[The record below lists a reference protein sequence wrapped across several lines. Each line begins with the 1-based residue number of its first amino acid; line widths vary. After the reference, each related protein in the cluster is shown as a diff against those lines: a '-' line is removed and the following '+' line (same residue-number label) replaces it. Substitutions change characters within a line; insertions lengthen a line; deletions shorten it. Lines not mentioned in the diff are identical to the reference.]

1 MRMKTFSEISLILLL
16 VGMLMSTFHVGLGSV
31 GRTAG
36 IDPDGTNVQREI
48 SEKPLRTYRSASA
61 SSEPS
66 PLVARVATMLQ
77 DIGNHTKPTIAVNP
91 RNLSV
96 RIKFDPNF
104 WDWDNPA
111 PPYWLVYV
119 RAGDTA
125 DFPARDIDGNSIVF
139 EGTVQ
144 AEQDQSYIYKG
155 ACVAKLNGQG
165 VMNIIASKIGHMGV
179 PPRGDEAPIKYEFTV
194 TGKLKDGTPIAGTGW
209 IKLRFPGGVPPP
221 LPPP

>member
-1 MRMKTFSEISLILLL
+1 MKTKHLTTIFMLSLLAIIGGAVIL
-16 VGMLMSTFHVGLGSV
+16 SSV
-31 GRTAG
+31 G
-36 IDPDGTNVQREI
+36 QM
-48 SEKPLRTYRSASA
+48 PLEAA
-61 SSEPS
+61 
-66 PLVARVATMLQ
+66 
-77 DIGNHTKPTIAVNP
+77 
-91 RNLSV
+91 
-96 RIKFDPNF
+96 IKFDPNF

-125 DFPARDIDGNSIVF
+125 DFPARDIDGNSIMF

-144 AEQDQSYIYKG
+144 AEQGESYIYKG

-165 VMNIIASKIGHMGV
+165 VMNIIASRIGHMGV
-179 PPRGDEAPIKYEFTV
+179 PPHATIKTPIKYEFTV

-209 IKLRFPGGVPPP
+209 IKLRFPGGLPPP